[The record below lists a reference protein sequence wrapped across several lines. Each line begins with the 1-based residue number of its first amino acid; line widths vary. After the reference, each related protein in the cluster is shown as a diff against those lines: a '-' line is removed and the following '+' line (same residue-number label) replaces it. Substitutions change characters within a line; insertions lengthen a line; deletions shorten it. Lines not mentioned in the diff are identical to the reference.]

1 MTTFVNN
8 AAPTVPTFDSLL
20 AKMLPHFK
28 HYARKYS
35 RSKRIDRQ
43 DVIQDLIGLAL
54 QIYNSAV
61 RRGKESSI
69 YYTPLMQWAIK
80 RYREGRRC
88 RGYNSTD
95 ILSEHTQMLGRS
107 EVHSFHDG
115 EREDRHHCMEDRRV
129 NVADAV
135 QFKIDFADWYEQQSE
150 RDKRIIT
157 DLSRGERTGDVARKY
172 GVSDG
177 LISQYRKRYRNSW
190 DNFIGG
196 THEPA

>member
-1 MTTFVNN
+1 MPTFIYSTPSTPVS
-8 AAPTVPTFDSLL
+8 FDSLL
-20 AKMLPHFK
+20 AKMLPYFR
-28 HYARKYS
+28 HYARRYS
-35 RSKRIDRQ
+35 RNKRIDRQ

-61 RRGKESSI
+61 RRGKEV
-69 YYTPLMQWAIK
+69 YYTPLMQYAIK
-80 RYREGRRC
+80 RYKSGRRC

-95 ILSEHTQMLGRS
+95 ILSEHAQMLGRS

-115 EREDRHHCMEDRRV
+115 EREDRHHFMEDRRV
-129 NVADAV
+129 SVADAV
-135 QFKIDFADWYEQQSE
+135 QFKIDYEDWYEQQSE

-157 DLSRGERTGDVARKY
+157 DLSRGERTGDVAKKY

-190 DNFIGG
+190 DNFIGD